1 MSHTPTDVTN
11 EILAINQLYGGSDST
26 SQNYTAAGRC
36 LNYARKATIQHPE
49 EDRVTTIP
57 RALKYQDTVGLFGS
71 ENHFVKVQLKVQ
83 NPVTECYDDP
93 GYECVTIG
101 ADTVVPGD
109 EYTYPNEGGDVPGT
123 AYINRNTDLDTVNT
137 YEPAGMLGNT
147 IANINTVFVRVDLNN
162 LKTGNHYVDN
172 WFDVRLYY
180 ETREE
185 HPYDVMYVHGQRYFY
200 IGFHARNT
208 KRLPY
213 NVECAIGKASEEGN
227 DGILFQSQVDAK
239 LLAKTFS

>member
-1 MSHTPTDVTN
+1 MDVTDQ
-11 EILAINQLYGGSDST
+11 IIQINQLYGGSDNT
-26 SQNYTAAGRC
+26 SQNYTASGRC
-36 LNYARKATIQHPE
+36 LNYARKASIQNPE
-49 EDRVTTIP
+49 VDRVTTIP
-57 RALKYQDTVGLFGS
+57 RALKYQDAVGLFGS
-71 ENHFVKVQLKVQ
+71 ENHFVKVQLKIQ

-93 GYECVTIG
+93 GYQCATLS
-101 ADTVVPGD
+101 ADTFAPDDPYTTPNQGEAPGA
-109 EYTYPNEGGDVPGT
+109 
-123 AYINRNTDLDTVNT
+123 AYINIYADLETVNT
-137 YEPAGMLGNT
+137 YDPAGMLGNT
-147 IANINTVFVRVDLNN
+147 IPNINTVFVRVDLNN
-162 LKTGNHYVDN
+162 LRTGNHYIDN

-213 NVECAIGKASEEGN
+213 NVECAIGKASDEGN
-227 DGILFQSQVDAK
+227 DGILFQSQVDPR